1 MRIGIIGS
9 MQMTEKMII
18 LRDQLLAIHHD
29 AYLTT
34 LAEPFVGKTDEEKE
48 AIKIEQKMNLDAISE
63 FWKLMQGG
71 DAVLVANFEKN
82 GIANYI
88 GANTFLEMGFAH
100 VLNQRIFVLNSLP
113 DNNYLRTELEAMR
126 PIVLN
131 GKLENI
137 V

>member
-1 MRIGIIGS
+1 
-9 MQMTEKMII
+9 MTEKMIV
-18 LRDQLLAIHHD
+18 LRDQLIALHHD

-48 AIKIEQKMNLDAISE
+48 VIKIEQKMNCDAISK

-82 GIANYI
+82 GIPNYI

-100 VLNQRIFVLNSLP
+100 VLKQKIFTLNPLP
-113 DNNYLRTELEAMR
+113 ENTYLQTELEAMR
-126 PIVLN
+126 PIILN
-131 GKLENI
+131 GKVENI
-137 V
+137 L